1 MTDFGVDRSSTHQGS
16 RRKTDNFLDLSA
28 KMSGEQLEIQA
39 WNSEESSGWPG
50 MQDGPGHTGGK
61 RRGGGRGRRE
71 GADEQ
76 AKALLTLS
84 CRFTPFC
91 FCSEFLQF

>member
-1 MTDFGVDRSSTHQGS
+1 MTDFGVDRSFAHQGS
-16 RRKTDNFLDLSA
+16 RRKTDNCLDLLA

-50 MQDGPGHTGGK
+50 MQGSPGHTGGK
-61 RRGGGRGRRE
+61 RRVGVRGRRE

-84 CRFTPFC
+84 CHLTPFS